1 VRRRLSLGLAAL
13 AAWIIGAAIGTAP
26 SAPAGAT
33 PMMTLQAAHR
43 AEFLPALD
51 GKKPIFILALGSD
64 ARPGQNIL
72 RERSDSIHIIGVNP
86 AKHSASILG
95 FPRDSW
101 VPIPGHGTNKITSA
115 MSFGGPSLTV
125 KTVENLTGIHIDFYL
140 LTSFQ
145 GLRNMVDSIGG
156 ITVKV
161 PFPMHDRFSGADF
174 EPGTRHMTGG
184 QALAFARDRHDVPGG
199 DLGRSANQG
208 RLLLAALAEFRGDFQ
223 KDPSVVL
230 QWMGAGLRNVD
241 SDLPLD
247 EILKL
252 AFTAQRVNQA
262 KVKNVVAPAHGGSVG
277 SESVVFINDSAAK
290 PLFANM
296 KKDGLIN

>member
-1 VRRRLSLGLAAL
+1 VKRRLGLAL
-13 AAWIIGAAIGTAP
+13 AALVVWLVGATLGTPSSP
-26 SAPAGAT
+26 SAGAS
-33 PMMTLQAAHR
+33 PMMLLKAAHS

-64 ARPGQNIL
+64 ARPGQNIV

-86 AKHSASILG
+86 ARHAASILG
-95 FPRDSW
+95 FPRDSF
-101 VPIPGHGTNKITSA
+101 VPIPGHGTNKITTA

-125 KTVENLTGIHIDFYL
+125 KTIENLTGIHINFFL
-140 LTSFQ
+140 VTSFQ
-145 GLRNMVDSIGG
+145 GLKNMVDSIGG
-156 ITVKV
+156 VTVKV
-161 PFPMHDRFSGADF
+161 PFPMHDSFSGANFD
-174 EPGTRHMTGG
+174 PGVHHLSGP

-208 RLLLAALAEFRGDFQ
+208 RLFLAALGEFRKDFK

-230 QWMGAGLRNVD
+230 QWMGAGLRNV
-241 SDLPLD
+241 STDLPLQ

-252 AFTAQRVNQA
+252 AFTAEQVSPSN
-262 KVKNVVAPAHGGSVG
+262 VKNVVVPSRGGSAG
-277 SESVVFINDSAAK
+277 TESVVFINDSAAK

-296 KKDGLIN
+296 KKDGLLN

>member
-1 VRRRLSLGLAAL
+1 MSLG
-13 AAWIIGAAIGTAP
+13 
-26 SAPAGAT
+26 
-33 PMMTLQAAHR
+33 
-43 AEFLPALD
+43 
-51 GKKPIFILALGSD
+51 
-64 ARPGQNIL
+64 
-72 RERSDSIHIIGVNP
+72 
-86 AKHSASILG
+86 
-95 FPRDSW
+95 
-101 VPIPGHGTNKITSA
+101 
-115 MSFGGPSLTV
+115 GPQLTV
-125 KTVENLTGIHIDFYL
+125 KTVESLTGIHIDFYL

-145 GLRNMVDSIGG
+145 GLKNMVDSIGG
-156 ITVKV
+156 VTVKV

-230 QWMGAGLRNVD
+230 QWMGAGLRNVHT
-241 SDLPLD
+241 DLPLD

-262 KVKNVVAPAHGGSVG
+262 KVKNVVVPSHGGSAG
-277 SESVVFINDSAAK
+277 TQSVVFINDSAAK

>member
-1 VRRRLSLGLAAL
+1 VKRRVALCLAAL
-13 AAWIIGAAIGTAP
+13 TAWMLGAAVGTTPTAP
-26 SAPAGAT
+26 ARAAPT
-33 PMMTLQAAHR
+33 MMLKAAHG
-43 AEFLPALD
+43 AQFLPALD

-64 ARPGQNIL
+64 ARPGQNVL

-86 AKHSASILG
+86 AKRSASILG
-95 FPRDSW
+95 FPRDSF

-115 MSFGGPSLTV
+115 MSIGGPELTV
-125 KTVENLTGIHIDFYL
+125 KTVESLTGIHMDFFL

-156 ITVKV
+156 LRVKV
-161 PFPMHDRFSGADF
+161 PFPMHDRFSGANFD
-174 EPGTRHMTGG
+174 PGIHHFGG
-184 QALAFARDRHDVPGG
+184 DQALSFARDRHDVPGG
-199 DLGRSANQG
+199 DIGRSANQG
-208 RLLLAALAEFRGDFQ
+208 RLFLAALAEFRKHFQ

-230 QWMGAGLRNVD
+230 QWMGAGLRNVTT
-241 SDLPLD
+241 DLPLE

-252 AFTAQRVNQA
+252 AFTAQQVSPA
-262 KVKNVVAPAHGGSVG
+262 KVKNVVVPGHSGSAG

-290 PLFANM
+290 AIFGNM